1 MGCNVQ
7 IFKFTTQAFCSS
19 PCGDVGWNCKNGFIE
34 FNNIAFIPIRGWGLK
49 FRKIT
54 VCAWSKLFIP
64 HAGVWV
70 VIKSKEREYRKKSG
84 SSPCGGVG
92 WNNYIWDELL
102 SESGFIPIRGCRLK
116 FPLRFS
122 NFSPLGVHPHAG
134 VWIEIIFLLSQVLTK
149 KFIPLRGCGLK
160 FRFRASSTSG
170 TPFIP
175 IRGCG
180 LKSSIWCPTPIWS
193 WFIPIRGCGL

>member
-1 MGCNVQ
+1 M
-7 IFKFTTQAFCSS
+7 
-19 PCGDVGWNCKNGFIE
+19 
-34 FNNIAFIPIRGWGLK
+34 
-49 FRKIT
+49 
-54 VCAWSKLFIP
+54 
-64 HAGVWV
+64 WV
-70 VIKSKEREYRKKSG
+70 EIKSKERECRKKSG

-149 KFIPLRGCGLK
+149 KFIPIRGCGLK
-160 FRFRASSTSG
+160 LRFRASSTSG

-175 IRGCG
+175 IRGCE
-180 LKSSIWCPTPIWS
+180 LKCRRTKKSYMESGVHPHTGVWVVISILFFSNKYCWCSSPCGGVS
-193 WFIPIRGCGL
+193 WNFCFDTNLLHFTCSSLYGVWVVIIAEDYFTVTY